1 LGFSILGRLILAVA
15 AVAAASAP
23 TLAIAAQPR
32 AVVEGELDPALR
44 AEIVREIGETD
55 RPIDNR
61 FEARRRARDAAET
74 ATAVL
79 RSEGYYA
86 SVVEPVVGE
95 GDTPSPTVRIT
106 PGPRFTIAA
115 PAIEW
120 VGTAPP
126 EADEAAAGEALALSP
141 GAPGRA
147 VDVLGAEGRIV
158 AVLEQKGYADAKAE
172 PRQVVVDHAERS
184 VQPTFK
190 IAAGPLVRL
199 DGIQLTNEGRTNP
212 RWVAGLAPWKSG
224 QAYDPDLVAELQRR
238 LLDPGVYDQV
248 TVALAPPEKTTAEGL
263 RPVLVG
269 LAERKR
275 RTFEFGASYASVE
288 GLGLDVRWTRYN
300 TLRRADSLALFG
312 RLSTVDS
319 RVGVTLG
326 LPHWRRPAQTL
337 TLDTEA
343 YHANTSAYD
352 QTGVTARA
360 DVQRRYGKTSYVT
373 VGASSDFSRT
383 NEVKV
388 GALTPLGRDIA
399 TFALHGAVYLDR
411 SNDPLDPRRGW
422 RLNVIADP
430 TVLAG
435 QGTLPY
441 LRLQAQGTGYLPF
454 GRAAR
459 TVLAGRLR
467 VGSIIDGAVGD
478 IPASQRF
485 YAGGGGS
492 VRGFSYQAVGPR
504 LADDNDTPE
513 GGLALIEASAEIRQM
528 LTARW
533 GVVAFVDAGS
543 ISVTRKPDFS
553 NLSVGAGLGLRYN
566 LPFGPIRVDVATP
579 VSNAQGGSPVQ
590 IYVSIGQS
598 F

>member
-1 LGFSILGRLILAVA
+1 MGRLILAV
-15 AVAAASAP
+15 VAAAAACAP
-23 TLAIAAQPR
+23 TLSFAAQPR
-32 AVVEGELDPALR
+32 AAIEGDLDPSLR
-44 AEIVREIGETD
+44 AAIVSEIGETD

-86 SVVEPVVGE
+86 AIVEPEVGD
-95 GDTPSPTVRIT
+95 GDTPTPKVRIT
-106 PGPRFTIAA
+106 PGPRFTITA

-126 EADEAAAGEALALSP
+126 AQDEAAAQKALALSP

-147 VDVLGAEGRIV
+147 AEVVGAEGRIV
-158 AVLEQKGYADAKAE
+158 STLEQKGYADAEAE
-172 PRQVVVDHAERS
+172 PRQVVVDHADRS
-184 VQPTFK
+184 VQPTFH

-199 DGIQLTNEGRTNP
+199 DGIQLTNTGRTNP
-212 RWVAGLAPWKSG
+212 RWVEGLAPWKPG
-224 QAYDPDLVAELQRR
+224 DVYDPELVAELQRR
-238 LLDPGVYDQV
+238 LLDPGAYDQV
-248 TVALAPPEKTTAEGL
+248 TVALAPVDKTTTEGL

-300 TLRRADSLALFG
+300 TFRRADTFALFG

-319 RVGVTLG
+319 RVGVTVG

-337 TLDTEA
+337 TLGAEA
-343 YHANTSAYD
+343 YHANTDAYD
-352 QTGVTARA
+352 QTGVTARS
-360 DVQRRYGKTSYVT
+360 DVQRRYGKTSYVS
-373 VGASSDFSRT
+373 VGASTDFSRT
-383 NEVKV
+383 NELRI
-388 GALTPLGRDIA
+388 GSLTPLGREIA
-399 TFALHGAVYLDR
+399 TFALHGNVYLDR
-411 SNDPLDPRRGW
+411 SNDALDPRRGW
-422 RLNVIADP
+422 RLNLIADP
-430 TVLAG
+430 TLLAG
-435 QGTLPY
+435 HGTLPY
-441 LRLQAQGTGYLPF
+441 LRVQTQGTGYLPI
-454 GRAAR
+454 GRGAR

-467 VGSIIDGAVGD
+467 IGSILNGTVSD
-478 IPASQRF
+478 IPAPQRF

-513 GGLALIEASAEIRQM
+513 GGLSLIEASTEIRQM
-528 LTARW
+528 VTARW

-543 ISVTRKPDFS
+543 ISITRNPDFS